1 MSDAAPVTPV
11 TREGECSPS
20 RDRRRMRISSI
31 ATLLLVAMALV
42 LLGLRGLAGN
52 GGSDGPGLVFVIPLG
67 ASETVPAGL
76 KSAVDI
82 PRDIV
87 FTAEETAKITVI
99 NNDTVIHLAGP
110 FLVGPG
116 QTFVQTF
123 PTPGRYPITCTVNA
137 DESIVVTVQ

>member
-1 MSDAAPVTPV
+1 MSDQAQTAPVSRVDEKSSTRPGRGSRV
-11 TREGECSPS
+11 TKL
-20 RDRRRMRISSI
+20 
-31 ATLLLVAMALV
+31 ATLLLVVVALV
-42 LLGLRGLAGN
+42 LVGVRGLVNDGDS
-52 GGSDGPGLVFVIPLG
+52 GGPGLVFTIPLG
-67 ASETVPAGL
+67 ASSYVPAGL

-82 PRDIV
+82 PRDVV
-87 FTAEETAKITVI
+87 FTRGETAKITVI
-99 NNDTVIHLAGP
+99 NNDTVTHLAGP

>member
-1 MSDAAPVTPV
+1 MSDQAHATPV
-11 TREGECSPS
+11 TRVDEQPS
-20 RDRRRMRISSI
+20 TRPRRGSRVTTL
-31 ATLLLVAMALV
+31 ATLLLVVTALV
-42 LLGLRGLAGN
+42 LVGLRGLVNDGTS
-52 GGSDGPGLVFVIPLG
+52 GGPGLVFTIPLG
-67 ASETVPAGL
+67 ASASVPAGL

-82 PRDIV
+82 PREIV
-87 FTAEETAKITVI
+87 FAKDETAKITII
-99 NNDTVIHLAGP
+99 NNDTVTHLAGP

>member
-1 MSDAAPVTPV
+1 MSDQAQPAPVARVDEPSSTRPRRGSRV
-11 TREGECSPS
+11 T
-20 RDRRRMRISSI
+20 MI
-31 ATLLLVAMALV
+31 ATLLLVAATLV
-42 LLGLRGLAGN
+42 LVGVRGFAGN
-52 GGSDGPGLVFVIPLG
+52 GGPTGPGLVFTIPLG
-67 ASETVPAGL
+67 AQETVPAGL

-87 FTAEETAKITVI
+87 FTKDETAKITVI
-99 NNDTVIHLAGP
+99 NNDTVTHLAGP

-123 PTPGRYPITCTVNA
+123 PSPGRYPITCTVNA